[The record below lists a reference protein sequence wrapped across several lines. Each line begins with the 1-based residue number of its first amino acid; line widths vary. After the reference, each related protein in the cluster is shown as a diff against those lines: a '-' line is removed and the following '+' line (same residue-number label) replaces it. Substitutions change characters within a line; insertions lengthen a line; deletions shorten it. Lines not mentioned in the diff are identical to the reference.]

1 MSTNIS
7 IIIATYNSEKFIEE
21 CINNVSHKINNKI
34 ELVIVNDN
42 SSDKTKKICTT
53 LTKKNKNIKLINL
66 KKNCGVS
73 VARNIGINA
82 SKGKYLFFLDSDD
95 LLIKNTLKKISR
107 LINASYNKDLA
118 FFPSYDPINKI
129 KDNNFIVNKC
139 NHKYFINNIQNFN
152 KFRLTCW
159 NYLYKKDFLN
169 KKNIKFSNIRIFEE
183 QIFLTKVL
191 IEAKKFQ
198 IFKMP
203 LYQRRIVEVNS
214 LSAKVGYDV
223 IISCVKNLHELIKF
237 YKKKSAILG
246 KSEKLFF
253 ESRFTFLMQEIHK
266 NLILLKEN
274 QIKKISKIISKKY
287 FFKKNMISTNTSLKD
302 LFNNYSDLNQI
313 FLKKSKIEKNKIF
326 KILKKISNRE
336 VIVYCAGSYSKII
349 LRLIK
354 IYKIKIKFICDSN
367 LGFKNQKIYKH
378 RIKSKNYLLKNIKA
392 LSLND
397 ILISNSNK
405 NTSIKIKKDL
415 MKIGFN
421 KKKIH
426 CLGY

>member
-1 MSTNIS
+1 
-7 IIIATYNSEKFIEE
+7 
-21 CINNVSHKINNKI
+21 
-34 ELVIVNDN
+34 
-42 SSDKTKKICTT
+42 
-53 LTKKNKNIKLINL
+53 
-66 KKNCGVS
+66 
-73 VARNIGINA
+73 
-82 SKGKYLFFLDSDD
+82 
-95 LLIKNTLKKISR
+95 
-107 LINASYNKDLA
+107 
-118 FFPSYDPINKI
+118 
-129 KDNNFIVNKC
+129 
-139 NHKYFINNIQNFN
+139 
-152 KFRLTCW
+152 
-159 NYLYKKDFLN
+159 
-169 KKNIKFSNIRIFEE
+169 
-183 QIFLTKVL
+183 
-191 IEAKKFQ
+191 
-198 IFKMP
+198 MP

-274 QIKKISKIISKKY
+274 QIKKITKIISKKY